1 MLAIHTNENKSDEV
15 QSESFS
21 EHSQNSRVLSIQPK
35 LSVGAVDDPFEHEAD
50 AMADR
55 VMRTPETTF
64 LQRKCAACE
73 HEEEE
78 QIQRKITPFIQKQ
91 GNGLEGGIASESV
104 TNQINSS
111 RGGGSRMSE
120 NTLSFMESR
129 FNTDFSGVK
138 IHTDT
143 NAVQMSRELNAQA
156 FTVGGD
162 IYFNEGKYSPESA
175 SGKHLLAH
183 ELTHTVQQGGGIDR
197 KIQKKCGSE
206 IGQPSGCVRS
216 EIIPEGNRYL
226 FRVNCDE
233 FQSGNLQDLISDSQ
247 QIQQGETVELHGI
260 ASIEGDAAFNEN
272 LSCARALKAKQVVE
286 SVLRSRNVSATIL
299 NYNHGGNLG
308 TAYLQR
314 SVVLRRRT
322 TPTPIPI
329 PPHQVPVPRIT
340 PTPTPIP
347 PVLKFWINAFIPT
360 GLIPSAIRASAGPYS
375 GREVFPGPPHPG
387 SPPPGSIIPFH
398 TNGCFETDDRVFS
411 NALPHP
417 SSRVHLLMEF
427 DTTTHS
433 LSASSGVFGGF
444 TFEIDC
450 TSGAVLCTSP
460 VTPSGLGVGLNHIPF
475 TNTYLIN
482 FGTSANDPCVTASPN
497 LATRGIISID
507 LDTRTFS
514 YNTFSTFFPSFE
526 MYFNDGTSTL
536 TLYREAAHSTTPFAL
551 LVPGLNPLSGSG
563 SF

>member
-1 MLAIHTNENKSDEV
+1 MKTSKVNKNQSQTLTIGSTNDPQEQQADQTADNIMRMP
-15 QSESFS
+15 ES
-21 EHSQNSRVLSIQPK
+21 
-35 LSVGAVDDPFEHEAD
+35 PF
-50 AMADR
+50 
-55 VMRTPETTF
+55 V
-64 LQRKCAACE
+64 QRKCASCE
-73 HEEEE
+73 HEEEK
-78 QIQRKITPFIQKQ
+78 INRKTESFIQKQ
-91 GNGLEGGIASESV
+91 GNGSEGGTASESV

-156 FTVGGD
+156 FTVGRD
-162 IYFNEGKYSPESA
+162 IYFNSGKYSPESA

-183 ELTHTVQQGGGIDR
+183 ELTHTVQQGGGVDR

-206 IGQPSGCVRS
+206 IGQPSGCIHS
-216 EIIPEGNRYL
+216 ETIPLGNRYL
-226 FRVNCDE
+226 FQVNCDE
-233 FQSGNLQDLISDSQ
+233 FQTGNLQDLINDSQ

-260 ASIEGDAAFNEN
+260 ASIDGDAEFNEN

-314 SVVLRRRT
+314 SVVLKRISA
-322 TPTPIPI
+322 PTPI
-329 PPHQVPVPRIT
+329 PPHQVPRIT
-340 PTPTPIP
+340 PTPIPIP

-398 TNGCFETDDRVFS
+398 TNGCFETDDRGFS

-460 VTPSGLGVGLNHIPF
+460 VSPSGLGVGLNHIPF
-475 TNTYLIN
+475 TNTYIIN

-536 TLYREAAHSTTPFAL
+536 TLYRESAHSATPFAL